1 MDMSIIMK
9 MKGRIFLGALA
20 LGLAAAAAAHA
31 DGRDLALST
40 DGTIYQVHSDAY
52 GALFPQGRDTD
63 PTNQV
68 IALDVTLPGGA
79 VQRLL
84 VPGTAGPETE
94 SLPSVVFAD
103 DSQTVFLLWETELN
117 VHPLL
122 QLAGFD
128 GRNWSKVIQVTGNP
142 FAMKTSPQFTISRDS
157 YQDTNPDGTAA
168 THYRTTLHLIWQ
180 EQNSANQLETF
191 YSPIIVNDGV
201 YIGWNPIY
209 NLDDFL
215 SAPPA
220 AAATAPPSQ
229 ASLVSAPLLQNGP
242 DARTV
247 VVAYTS
253 AALSRLASIEIDVLP
268 QQLNQL
274 AEKARGHIV
283 DLGKQGGYPANL
295 PSLAEAVRAD
305 IVTLGAAFHLEVI
318 QSIAD
323 QVKAEVLADGAQGL
337 DLYALAEKA
346 RGHIVDLGAKLS
358 GWGLRSTNG
367 TDLAKILQI
376 GDTPDPEPVNGSPAA
391 ASYLFQFRVASNLS
405 VPRVGPG
412 TVKLFASQSGDNL
425 IVSWAQPDRLFYRNV
440 RGDGSWSDPK
450 QLIFSN
456 NLDLN
461 KAYQILGQR
470 LGNH

>member
-1 MDMSIIMK
+1 MSIMK
-9 MKGRIFLGALA
+9 KSRIFLGALA
-20 LGLAAAAAAHA
+20 IGFLASATAQA
-31 DGRDLALST
+31 DGHDLALSA
-40 DGTIYQVHSDAY
+40 DGTIYQVHSDTY
-52 GALFPQGRDTD
+52 GNLFPQGRDTD
-63 PTNQV
+63 PANQV
-68 IALDVTLPGGA
+68 IALDVTAPGGTI
-79 VQRLL
+79 QRLL

-103 DSQTVFLLWETELN
+103 DSQTIFLLWETELN

-128 GRNWSKVIQVTGNP
+128 GHNWSKVIQVTGNP
-142 FAMKTSPQFTISRDS
+142 FAVKTSPQFTISRDS

-168 THYRTTLHLIWQ
+168 TRYRTTLHLVWQ

-191 YSPIIVNDGV
+191 YSPIIFNDGV

-215 SAPPA
+215 PVPPA
-220 AAATAPPSQ
+220 AAVATVPSQ
-229 ASLVSAPLLQNGP
+229 ASLVSSPLLQSGP

-253 AALSRLASIEIDVLP
+253 SALSRLASIEIDVLP

-274 AEKARGHIV
+274 ADKARGHIV

-295 PSLAEAVRAD
+295 PSLADAIRAD
-305 IVTLGAAFHLEVI
+305 IINLGVAFHLEVI

-323 QVKAEVLADGAQGL
+323 QVKTEILTDGAQGL

-346 RGHIVDLGAKLS
+346 RGHIVDLGSRLS

-367 TDLAKILQI
+367 TDLSKILQVS
-376 GDTPDPEPVNGSPAA
+376 DTPDPANSSSA
-391 ASYLFQFRVASNLS
+391 YLFQFRVASNLP

-412 TVKLFASQSGDNL
+412 TVKLFSSQSGDNL
-425 IVSWAQPDRLFYRNV
+425 IVSWAQSDRVFYRNV

-456 NLDLN
+456 NLDVN

>member
-1 MDMSIIMK
+1 MSTRKSWIGIW
-9 MKGRIFLGALA
+9 A
-20 LGLAAAAAAHA
+20 LGLAIVASAAWA
-31 DGRDLALST
+31 DGRDLALGS
-40 DGTIYQVHSDAY
+40 DGAIYQVHADTY
-52 GALFPQGRDTD
+52 GNLFPQGKDTD
-63 PTNQV
+63 PSNQV
-68 IALDVTLPGGA
+68 IALDVTSPGGT

-128 GRNWSKVIQVTGNP
+128 GHNWSKVIQVTGNP
-142 FAMKTSPQFTISRDS
+142 FAVKTSPQFTITRDS
-157 YQDTNPDGTAA
+157 YQGNNPDGTTA
-168 THYRTTLHLIWQ
+168 THGRTILHLVWQ
-180 EQNSANQLETF
+180 EQNAASQLETF
-191 YSPIIVNDGV
+191 YSPIVINDGV

-209 NLDDFL
+209 SLDDFL
-215 SAPPA
+215 PTSV
-220 AAATAPPSQ
+220 AATASIASQ
-229 ASLVSAPLLQNGP
+229 ASLVSAPLLQSGP
-242 DARTV
+242 DARTL

-253 AALSRLASIEIDVLP
+253 VAAARLVAIEIDALP
-268 QQLNQL
+268 QQLGDL
-274 AEKARGHIV
+274 AEKTRSHIV
-283 DLGKQGGYPANL
+283 DLGKQKNFPADPAGLTAIAEDTRSFIIDLGG
-295 PSLAEAVRAD
+295 
-305 IVTLGAAFHLEVI
+305 AFHPEVI
-318 QSIAD
+318 RSIAD
-323 QVKAEVLADGAQGL
+323 QVKAQILAFQGQDLSSLAGAT
-337 DLYALAEKA
+337 
-346 RGHIVDLGAKLS
+346 RSHIVDLGAKLS

-376 GDTPDPEPVNGSPAA
+376 GDTPDPQPVNGSPAA
-391 ASYLFQFRVASNLS
+391 ASYLFQFRVASNLP

-412 TVKLFASQSGDNL
+412 AVKLFASQSGDNL

-456 NLDLN
+456 NLDVN

-470 LGNH
+470 LGSH